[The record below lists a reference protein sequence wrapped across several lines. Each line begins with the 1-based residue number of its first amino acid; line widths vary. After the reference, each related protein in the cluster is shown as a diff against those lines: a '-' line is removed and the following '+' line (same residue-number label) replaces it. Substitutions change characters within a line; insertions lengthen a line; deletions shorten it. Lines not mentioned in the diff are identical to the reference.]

1 MKNNI
6 NFDELKN
13 IAQQFNFDGD
23 ITSVDPWGNGH
34 INDTFVIKIITNN
47 MPGKYILQKINKNVF
62 TNPAEVMENIEKIT
76 AHLKT
81 KIAAYGGDVNRETL
95 NIIPTK
101 ENANYAIDSQG
112 DYWRVF
118 AFIDHAI
125 SYEIISNPNDFYNSA
140 KAFGKFQKL
149 LADFPADTLHET
161 IPNFHHTISRYE
173 TFLEA
178 VKNDK
183 MGRAKDVQSDIQFVI
198 DRKQDTETLLHML
211 EAGELPL
218 RVTHNDTKINNVMV
232 DESTGEGICVIDLD
246 TVMPGLSLYDFGDSI
261 RSGATSGLE
270 DEPDLSKIWMEL
282 PLFEIYT
289 KGFMESV
296 GDALTENEV
305 LMLPMGAKVMT
316 FECGIR
322 FLTDHLNGDT
332 YFKIHREGHNLD
344 RARTQFKLVSDMEAK
359 WSEMMGIVKSYIG

>member
-1 MKNNI
+1 MKLEI
-6 NFDELKN
+6 GYDAIKK
-13 IAQQFNFDGD
+13 IAESFNFAGEV
-23 ITSVDPWGNGH
+23 TSIESWGNGH
-34 INDTFVIKIITNN
+34 INSTFLIQVTENN
-47 MPGKYILQKINKNVF
+47 ETVKYILQKINKNVF
-62 TNPAEVMENIEKIT
+62 TKPDEVMENIEKIT
-76 AHLKT
+76 AHLRE
-81 KIAAYGGDVNRETL
+81 KIVAYGGDIHRETL

-101 ENANYAIDSQG
+101 AGVNYAIDAAG

-118 AFIDHAI
+118 EFITNTL
-125 SYEIISNPNDFYNSA
+125 SYEIISNPNDFYTSA

-161 IPNFHHTISRYE
+161 ILNFHHTKSRYE
-173 TFLEA
+173 AFLQA
-178 VKNDK
+178 VTEDR
-183 MGRAKDVQSDIQFVI
+183 MGRTKDVQAEIDFVTA
-198 DRKQDTETLLHML
+198 RKADTELLLDML
-211 EAGELPL
+211 EKGELPL
-218 RVTHNDTKINNVMV
+218 RVTHNDTKINNVMI
-232 DESTGEGICVIDLD
+232 DKTSGEAICVIDLD

-296 GDALTENEV
+296 GDALTENEIR
-305 LMLPMGAKVMT
+305 MLPMGAKVMT

-332 YFKIHREGHNLD
+332 YFRIHREGHNLD
-344 RARTQFKLVSDMEAK
+344 RARTQFKLVADMEQK
-359 WSEMMGIVKSYIG
+359 WDQMKTIVESYIH

>member
-1 MKNNI
+1 MKTQLSLN
-6 NFDELKN
+6 ELKS
-13 IAQQFNFDGD
+13 IAGQFNFDGE
-23 ITSVDPWGNGH
+23 INSINPWGNGH
-34 INDTFVIKIITNN
+34 INDTFIVHTLVNDA
-47 MPGKYILQKINKNVF
+47 PVKYILQKINKNVF
-62 TNPAEVMENIEKIT
+62 TRPDEVMENIEKIT
-76 AHLKT
+76 NHLKV
-81 KIAAYGGDVNRETL
+81 KIAAYGGDIERETL
-95 NIIPTK
+95 NIVSTK
-101 ENANYAIDSQG
+101 TGANYAICTKG
-112 DYWRVF
+112 DYWRIF
-118 AFIDHAI
+118 TFIDHAI

-149 LADFPADTLHET
+149 LADFPAETLHET
-161 IPNFHHTISRYE
+161 IPNFHHTISRYN
-173 TFLEA
+173 TFLKA
-178 VKNDK
+178 VDEDK
-183 MGRAKDVQSDIQFVI
+183 MDRAKSVQNEIKFVM
-198 DRKQDTETLLHML
+198 DRKQDTETLLQML
-211 EAGELPL
+211 KKGELPL

-232 DESTGEGICVIDLD
+232 DEATGEGICVIDLD

-296 GDALTENEV
+296 GDALTENEI

-344 RARTQFKLVSDMEAK
+344 RARTQFKLVADMEEK
-359 WSEMMGIVKSYIG
+359 WPQMMAIVKSYLN